1 MLKVIEHIDL
11 YIWQAVERQPDWS
24 QLKSYTIASILNA
37 FEWDFLWHGTDIV
50 LACSHMNDFIKIYF
64 RLEKW

>member
-24 QLKSYTIASILNA
+24 QLKSYSIASMLNA
-37 FEWDFLWHGTDIV
+37 FEWDFLWHGTDIASGFPRKIASNFMRFV
-50 LACSHMNDFIKIYF
+50 MYDF
-64 RLEKW
+64 